1 VAKPTS
7 WSSSNKSLGRHLI
20 EDLDDAAFQVAWL
33 ALTQEERNE
42 IDSPERQTA
51 IKRYRRLTKYV
62 GDSIEKV
69 RRAQTQREAASKKN
83 ETPAISLSQM
93 SPAAPDFPSPA
104 EESIDGA
111 SLLDSVYSY
120 LGRFIS
126 YPSMDAHVA
135 HTLWV
140 AHTHAMDCFEST
152 PRIAFLSPEPGSG
165 KTRSQEVTET
175 LVPRPVE
182 AINATPAYLF
192 RKVSDPAGPPT
203 ILFDEIDTIFGPRAK
218 DHEEVRGM
226 LNAGHRRGAMAGR
239 CVVRGKLIETEELPA
254 YCAVAVSG
262 LGNLPDSLLQRSV
275 VIRMRR
281 RAPNEV
287 VEPYRRRIHAPL
299 GNKLRDRLA
308 TWAMQRREAL
318 GRIPEMPPGL
328 SDRNAD
334 VWEALLAVADA
345 AGGEWP
351 DMARSAAVALV
362 AASRTGSPSLGIR
375 LLADLRRVFGDT
387 ETMATWKII
396 DALVKLDEAPWGD
409 LKGKPIDSR
418 RLANLLR
425 PYGVSSKTVRDG
437 ETTPKGY
444 AKADLHDPWL
454 RYLPPTDELS
464 MPENSSSGQNEDV
477 AR

>member
-1 VAKPTS
+1 
-7 WSSSNKSLGRHLI
+7 
-20 EDLDDAAFQVAWL
+20 
-33 ALTQEERNE
+33 
-42 IDSPERQTA
+42 
-51 IKRYRRLTKYV
+51 
-62 GDSIEKV
+62 
-69 RRAQTQREAASKKN
+69 
-83 ETPAISLSQM
+83 
-93 SPAAPDFPSPA
+93 
-104 EESIDGA
+104 
-111 SLLDSVYSY
+111 
-120 LGRFIS
+120 
-126 YPSMDAHVA
+126 
-135 HTLWV
+135 
-140 AHTHAMDCFEST
+140 
-152 PRIAFLSPEPGSG
+152 
-165 KTRSQEVTET
+165 
-175 LVPRPVE
+175 
-182 AINATPAYLF
+182 
-192 RKVSDPAGPPT
+192 
-203 ILFDEIDTIFGPRAK
+203 
-218 DHEEVRGM
+218 
-226 LNAGHRRGAMAGR
+226 
-239 CVVRGKLIETEELPA
+239 
-254 YCAVAVSG
+254 
-262 LGNLPDSLLQRSV
+262 
-275 VIRMRR
+275 
-281 RAPNEV
+281 
-287 VEPYRRRIHAPL
+287 
-299 GNKLRDRLA
+299 
-308 TWAMQRREAL
+308 
-318 GRIPEMPPGL
+318 MPPGL

-362 AASRTGSPSLGIR
+362 AASKAGSPSLGIR